1 MSVDA
6 YYQGGL
12 ENPKPVRLTTASAT
26 AIFTAT
32 DNNVTIGAFSLANET
47 ASATIVDIHFNDG
60 STDHLVFR
68 RSVPADDTVIVDNL
82 PLRLRSGNIF
92 KATAATANRIT
103 VTPIITRSLE
113 NVAADGFSAS
123 TSHSS

>member
-12 ENPKPVRLTTASAT
+12 EAPAPVRLTTASIT
-26 AIFTAT
+26 TIFTAT
-32 DNNVTIGAFSLANET
+32 DNNVTIGGFSLANET
-47 ASATIVDIHFNDG
+47 GTGAIVAIHVNDG
-60 STDHLVFR
+60 STDNLVFR

-82 PLRLRSGNIF
+82 PIRLRNGHVF
-92 KATAATANRIT
+92 KATAATPNAIT

-113 NVAADGFSAS
+113 IVASNGFPVS
-123 TSHSS
+123 TSHSG